1 MLYLLPTKV
10 PGATD
15 FSQNRFDPL
24 LEESE
29 YLREMF
35 SNVKN
40 VGTKRAGSAVLY
52 IRGSNSRKGLKEIPV
67 AGIAFDEYD
76 EMRRENIPLAWARLD
91 GQRDT
96 QAWVIS
102 TPTLPG
108 LGINEMFQG
117 SSQDHFLVTC
127 PACGRL
133 IYFTEDNLIVTGEDQ
148 FDPDLKNSH
157 IICLH
162 CKAHLTD
169 PKDTQEQFEER
180 KAALVG
186 TGVWTSM
193 AGGEFEDRGFYINQ
207 LYSCAK
213 AGQPAVL
220 AKAKFRGLTNKAY
233 EQEWYNSKLGT
244 AHEVEG
250 ARVSLEII
258 KECMSKEGRMKS
270 DVAIPGRIH
279 TMGVDVGKWLHI
291 EIAAWVVGQTG
302 NDINARSKPI
312 IVWEGKLPMDAGMTH
327 LDSLMKRYQIY
338 QCVVDANPER
348 QAATAFARRF
358 WGHVKLCFFARGM
371 SSKSLGIDSSEGDFK
386 INVDRTMW
394 LDSSMGRYHNISIDL
409 PIDLSSEYKT
419 QIQNIARIYEE
430 DGDGNPVGRWVSNN
444 DDHFAFARVYNEIAL
459 PLAVA
464 ITQNK
469 DVKVFL

>member
-1 MLYLLPTKV
+1 
-10 PGATD
+10 
-15 FSQNRFDPL
+15 
-24 LEESE
+24 
-29 YLREMF
+29 MF

-40 VGTKRAGSAVLY
+40 VGTKRAGSAILY
-52 IRGSNSRKGLKEIPV
+52 IRGSNSRSGLKEIPV
-67 AGIAFDEYD
+67 AGIVFDEYD
-76 EMRRENIPLAWARLD
+76 EMKKENIPLAWERMS

-117 SSQDHFLVTC
+117 TTQDHFIVNC
-127 PACGRL
+127 PACNRQIHL
-133 IYFTEDNLIVTGEDQ
+133 TEDNLIITGEDQ
-148 FDPDLKNSH
+148 FDLGLKNSYLT
-157 IICLH
+157 CLE
-162 CKAHLTD
+162 CKAKLTD
-169 PKDTQEQFEER
+169 PNDTKQQFEER
-180 KAALVG
+180 KSALVAG
-186 TGVWTSM
+186 KWESM
-193 AGGEFEDRGFYINQ
+193 ANNFENRGFYINQ

-213 AGQPAVL
+213 AGQPFEL
-220 AKAKFRGLTNKAY
+220 AKAKLRGLTNKAY

-244 AHEVEG
+244 AHEVKG
-250 ARVSLEII
+250 ARVSREII
-258 KECMSKEGRMKS
+258 KECQSKEGRMKS
-270 DVAIPGRIH
+270 DVLIPGKVH

-291 EIAAWVVGQTG
+291 EIAAWTIGRIG

-312 IVWEGKLPMDAGMTH
+312 VVWEGKLPMDAGMTT
-327 LDSLMKRYQIY
+327 LDSLMRRYQIY

-358 WGHVKLCFFARGM
+358 WGHVKLCYFARGM
-371 SSKSLGIDSSEGDFK
+371 SSRSLAIDSEEGDFK

-394 LDSSMGRYHNISIDL
+394 LDAAMGRYHNLSIDL

-419 QIQNIARIYEE
+419 QVQNIARIYEE

-459 PLAVA
+459 PLAMA
-464 ITQNK
+464 ITQNQN
-469 DVKVFL
+469 VKVFL